1 MKTKLTL
8 LIVVLFGTAAAQS
21 FKSGQ
26 VDINLGYGLANTFIA
41 KAYTVSMPGTSVTL
55 DLGISSALSLG
66 IYGGLAKAKYELH
79 GIANCNSG
87 QGNGN
92 FAYEYTY
99 TQEATHVIIGVRGA
113 YHFTASGSNE
123 KLDAYGG
130 LMLGNDFESDKYSTI
145 TTPFCDKDEGI
156 HSPYENYDGFA
167 WSVFAGVRYRFS
179 DHFGVFGEL
188 GYGITVVNVGLNIK
202 L

>member
-66 IYGGLAKAKYELH
+66 IYGGLSQTKKETHSITNSTSRPGKPQTSCLH
-79 GIANCNSG
+79 
-87 QGNGN
+87 
-92 FAYEYTY
+92 YY
-99 TQEATHVIIGVRGA
+99 
-113 YHFTASGSNE
+113 
-123 KLDAYGG
+123 
-130 LMLGNDFESDKYSTI
+130 
-145 TTPFCDKDEGI
+145 
-156 HSPYENYDGFA
+156 
-167 WSVFAGVRYRFS
+167 
-179 DHFGVFGEL
+179 
-188 GYGITVVNVGLNIK
+188 
-202 L
+202 